1 MVRAKLNVRTCTTRR
16 RPIPARGPSGSDGRV
31 KPRRDL
37 RYRRSLIYKLPV
49 LRWPGTTAR
58 YSYFNVPVETGTPPR
73 RRKVRL
79 APFPPDGE
87 TCARSLAAPLQ
98 TRPASLGSGLGRGS
112 APQIRSADRTAPTP
126 GPRWHPCCST
136 YIPPKGPAGGGW
148 GSGPQPPD
156 IGHTGRCSPG

>member
-31 KPRRDL
+31 KPRREL

-79 APFPPDGE
+79 APFPPDDE
-87 TCARSLAAPLQ
+87 TCARSLAPPLQ
-98 TRPASLGSGLGRGS
+98 IEPASAGLRFGRRLCRCFGEITVHS
-112 APQIRSADRTAPTP
+112 AFETE
-126 GPRWHPCCST
+126 
-136 YIPPKGPAGGGW
+136 
-148 GSGPQPPD
+148 
-156 IGHTGRCSPG
+156 